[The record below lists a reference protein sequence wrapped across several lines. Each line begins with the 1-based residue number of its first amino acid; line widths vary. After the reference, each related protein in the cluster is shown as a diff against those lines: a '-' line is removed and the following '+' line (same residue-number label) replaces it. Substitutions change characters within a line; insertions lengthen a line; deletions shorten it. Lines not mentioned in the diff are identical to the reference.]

1 MMAQTFFFYDLETFG
16 LNPREDRI
24 AQFAGIRTDMDF
36 NIIGQPINIYCQ
48 PPEDYIPDPNAILI
62 TGITPEEARGKGIS
76 EADFA
81 AKIHQE
87 FSQPDTCILGYNSI
101 RFDDEM
107 IRYLFYR
114 NFIDPYAYSWQH
126 DNSRWDLLDVVRATH
141 AFRPEGINWPVDSE
155 GVVSL
160 KLENLS
166 KANNLLHEKAH
177 DALSD
182 VYATIG
188 MAKLIKEQQ
197 PRLFDYYFN
206 YRRARDLN
214 KLVDLQKLTPLLH
227 VSGMFG
233 MARNNLS
240 MIMPMIFNPHNKNEL
255 ITIDL
260 MGDISNILTLPAEAL
275 REKMYT
281 ATADLPEGES
291 RIPIKGIHLNKC
303 PILATTA
310 LLNTIADHKV
320 DLAHCRKNYE
330 QLLQESAQIQAKLF
344 EMYQTPKRYDTDT
357 QSAPVETL
365 LYQGFFERKDRQQM
379 DKIPMMSGEELKN
392 FDFYFDDPRV
402 LPLLFIYRARNFF
415 DTLFDD
421 EKEDWKRYILMKREY
436 YKNRYQQSFTE
447 LLTAARQ
454 DNNTTHLAILESI
467 KDHYL

>member
-1 MMAQTFFFYDLETFG
+1 MSPTFFFYDLETFG
-16 LNPREDRI
+16 LNPKEDKI

-36 NIIGQPINIYCQ
+36 NIIGEPINLYCQ

-62 TGITPEEARGKGIS
+62 TGITPNEALEKGLS
-76 EADFA
+76 EREFA
-81 AKIHQE
+81 SRIHQE
-87 FSQPDTCILGYNSI
+87 FSQPDTCILGYNNI

-114 NFIDPYAYSWQH
+114 NFIDPYAYSWQNN
-126 DNSRWDLLDVVRATH
+126 NSRWDLLDIVRATH
-141 AFRPEGINWPVDSE
+141 AFRPEGIHWPLDEE
-155 GVVSL
+155 GIVSF

-188 MAKLIKEQQ
+188 MAKLIKEIQ

-206 YRRARDLN
+206 HRRARDLN
-214 KLVDLQKLTPLLH
+214 HLVDLQKLTPLLH

-233 MARNNLS
+233 TARNNLS

-255 ITIDL
+255 ISIDL
-260 MGDISNILTLPAEAL
+260 MGDISGLLTLPASVL
-275 REKMYT
+275 RDKMYT
-281 ATADLPEGES
+281 PTSELPDGEA
-291 RIPIKGIHLNKC
+291 RVPIKGIHLNKC

-310 LLNTIADHKV
+310 LLKTMTNTTTV
-320 DLAHCRKNYE
+320 DFKLCQTNHA
-330 QLLQESAQIQAKLF
+330 QLLAAKDLIQSKLF
-344 EMYQTPKRYDTDT
+344 EIYQISPFKENPHNE
-357 QSAPVETL
+357 PVESL

-379 DKIPMMSGEELKN
+379 DRIPHMDGETLKSY
-392 FDFYFDDPRV
+392 DFYFDDPRA

-421 EKEDWKRYILMKREY
+421 EKEDWNRYTIMKREY
-436 YKNRYQQSFTE
+436 FKAKYLSIFVESLQYAKENNHTE
-447 LLTAARQ
+447 HIAL
-454 DNNTTHLAILESI
+454 LESI
-467 KDHYL
+467 ESHYQ